1 MLFVGGEISRH
12 DGVARKGT
20 EHEVGAEGPGRGTW
34 DLECG
39 AKYEGEV
46 DGRERVE
53 RIVKRMVHRGE
64 EKGWKGCVS
73 GGNVV
78 RSLDIIYDE
87 ERVAETRRRD
97 KVKRFLIQN
106 KVPVLYTRELALFP
120 CPIV

>member
-1 MLFVGGEISRH
+1 MLLVGGEISRH

-20 EHEVGAEGPGRGTW
+20 EHEVGARGPGRGTW

-64 EKGWKGCVS
+64 CPI
-73 GGNVV
+73 
-78 RSLDIIYDE
+78 D
-87 ERVAETRRRD
+87 RVEGRRRGG
-97 KVKRFLIQN
+97 KGV
-106 KVPVLYTRELALFP
+106 
-120 CPIV
+120 